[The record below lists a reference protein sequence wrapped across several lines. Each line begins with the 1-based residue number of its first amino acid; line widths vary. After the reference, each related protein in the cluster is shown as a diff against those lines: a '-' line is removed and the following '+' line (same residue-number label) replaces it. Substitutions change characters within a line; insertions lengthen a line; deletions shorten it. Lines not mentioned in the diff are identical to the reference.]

1 MAINLYSKDSTDSLL
16 AAKLSD
22 APIDGSTYGRKDGAW
37 EVVGGGGSFL
47 PLAGGTM
54 SGAIV
59 FDAVGLQ
66 NIAKGT
72 FDNSTGGYNGI
83 SLTCAVGYELNWQ
96 GGHLGNWY
104 SGAYN
109 LITIDSPVHITH
121 IDGLTV
127 ESGMTVKG
135 PIISDQSATSGFT
148 TTFNGDGLQMG
159 GGQYISQEESVVSG
173 FNINLQA
180 SGTVN
185 NIGTLTFSDST
196 TQTTAASPFNGGTVT
211 APVVVDESATSGF
224 TTTYSGATI
233 SMGGGSMYISQEES
247 LVSGF
252 NVQLPVSGSITFGDS
267 TTQSSAG
274 VSSDKAIANAFAAS
288 MWYASDGYD
297 MARNGVVNTNYIGGY
312 YLSAGI
318 SDGTTFAAG
327 FPATNATLDTGSYW
341 YVSINGTLSD
351 LFIFSP

>member
-1 MAINLYSKDSTDSLL
+1 MSIQISPNLPANVVEIGNEITQAKVDEINAGTL
-16 AAKLSD
+16 ALQTWVSDDYLAK
-22 APIDGSTYGRKDGAW
+22 T
-37 EVVGGGGSFL
+37 GGEMTGG
-47 PLAGGTM
+47 
-54 SGAIV
+54 IV
-59 FDAVGLQ
+59 FDAVGQQ
-66 NIAKGT
+66 NISKGT
-72 FDNSTGGYNGI
+72 FDNSLGGYNGI

-127 ESGMTVKG
+127 ESGMTVNG
-135 PIISDQSATSGFT
+135 PIISDESATSGFT
-148 TTFNGDGLQMG
+148 TTLNGIGLQMG
-159 GGQYISQEESVVSG
+159 GGQYISQEE
-173 FNINLQA
+173 
-180 SGTVN
+180 
-185 NIGTLTFSDST
+185 TL
-196 TQTTAASPFNGGTVT
+196 V
-211 APVVVDESATSGF
+211 
-224 TTTYSGATI
+224 Y
-233 SMGGGSMYISQEES
+233 
-247 LVSGF
+247 GF

-288 MWYASDGYD
+288 MWYAWDGYD
-297 MARNGVVNTNYIGGY
+297 NARNGVVNTNYIGGSF
-312 YLSAGI
+312 LSAGI

-351 LFIFSP
+351 LFIYSP